1 MKKLLLGTSLVSS
14 MIISTCLSSSSMIR
28 IPLDKNKDIHTY
40 VPLPNTPN
48 TMVLNAYAQRVNQQ
62 TIQSNCPNK
71 KNKVNSS
78 INTKN

>member
-1 MKKLLLGTSLVSS
+1 MKKLLLATSLVSS
-14 MIISTCLSSSSMIR
+14 MIISTYLSSSSMIR
-28 IPLDKNKDIHTY
+28 IPLDKNKDIHAY
-40 VPLPNTPN
+40 VPLPNTHN

-62 TIQSNCPNK
+62 TIQSNYPNK